1 MAESKASKL
10 AEEVAHHTAWHFT
23 GEPLL
28 DTATEQWKKR
38 AGAALPSLGAFILS
52 KLTGVG
58 WWWAAAIFLM
68 TFGAVWFGW
77 QYFRWRHAFEKQ
89 LALEKEAR
97 MNVPQPAQMSE
108 LPKPLLPVTQPY
120 WSPIELR
127 GGLSRLAGD
136 LITILIEHEY
146 EIEPSDNGEDGQS
159 AGLQEKP
166 VDETIRRDF
175 ARHDYR
181 ERLSIIRSQLAYNE
195 LLNAQVGNPNLTI
208 QGLPVS
214 SPCPTVR
221 TVIDMQIKNADD
233 LRELISCLR
242 EVIGFIDHKFGLL
255 PIGKYPLD
263 LYAREKERL
272 FDKEKIARLEGAVA
286 TGKVIMNKWP
296 DVWHILAAAE
306 EMDRLKRFLS
316 GSLGYLRSELGKE
329 QFYEMLSTP
338 LSSVQINSAEYWK
351 LSKKQFQDDVRRLN
365 DTDLPFGAFFVK
377 STIPSDIPSDALIER
392 LEKNH
397 KELTAHAARL
407 LAPPTA

>member
-1 MAESKASKL
+1 MGKIYFWTALGATSVASVIGVIVAKAQSDPQL
-10 AEEVAHHTAWHFT
+10 WYAWVLKAAWVVPSLSLF
-23 GEPLL
+23 
-28 DTATEQWKKR
+28 
-38 AGAALPSLGAFILS
+38 AALCFFMAIREWKHFRRYCWLLFAWVVPPHVASVSDKKSSVSGQPSMP
-52 KLTGVG
+52 TP
-58 WWWAAAIFLM
+58 
-68 TFGAVWFGW
+68 
-77 QYFRWRHAFEKQ
+77 
-89 LALEKEAR
+89 ALDK
-97 MNVPQPAQMSE
+97 VPPNT
-108 LPKPLLPVTQPY
+108 L

-407 LAPPTA
+407 LAPPTASAASS